1 MKNNIKAYELIERGL
16 SAKTVSKLNESQIET
31 LYKKLVISEQV
42 TEVPTKKTYKVGP
55 KGGKIGDITI
65 AQDPSTKEVM
75 VTAEEGEMKETETD
89 DVTDKN
95 ALGADALQDLTGQ
108 EAPHMANDMAP
119 DGMDDDSDNDRSMM
133 GMSESKKKSKEE
145 PNPWAICT
153 AQLGKEFGTRERH
166 MWSAKEKNKYER
178 CVKDVKQSLK
188 EGKNPVSL
196 FIESQIMKIVEKNL
210 PPRITKGELIKHL
223 SESSPSIAPSKPKTK
238 PTTKPGTK
246 PQRPSHPGKNP
257 NPGEN
262 PAPKAKKDMGEQ
274 APAVAPTKPKTKPTT
289 KPDTKPQRPPHPGKN
304 PNPGENP
311 APKAR
316 KVSAEDA
323 KDKVIDVILNLLKK

>member
-1 MKNNIKAYELIERGL
+1 MKINKKALELIEKGL
-16 SAKTVSKLNESQIET
+16 SSKTVSKLTESQIET
-31 LYKKLVISEQV
+31 LHNKLFISEQI
-42 TEVPTKKTYKVGP
+42 TEVPSKKTYKVGP
-55 KGGKIGDITI
+55 KGGSLPPNPKGYSVR
-65 AQDPSTKEVM
+65 QDPNTKEVIA
-75 VTAEEGEMKETETD
+75 TAAEGEVKEDETD

-95 ALGADALQDLTGQ
+95 ALGADALQTLTGQ

-133 GMSESKKKSKEE
+133 GMAEAKKEK

-166 MWSAKEKNKYER
+166 LWSAKEKNKYER

-210 PPRITKGELIKHL
+210 PPRITKGDLIKHL
-223 SESSPSIAPSKPKTK
+223 SEQGGPATAPTKPATK
-238 PTTKPGTK
+238 PTTKPGT
-246 PQRPSHPGKNP
+246 RPRPAHPGKNP
-257 NPGEN
+257 NPGVN
-262 PAPKAKKDMGEQ
+262 PAPKAKK
-274 APAVAPTKPKTKPTT
+274 
-289 KPDTKPQRPPHPGKN
+289 
-304 PNPGENP
+304 
-311 APKAR
+311 
-316 KVSAEDA
+316 VSPEDA